1 MWGAIKWAACP
12 RLSQLGVRQLSLR
25 TIARPVL
32 TAPSLRSSSRLQSLL
47 VTSRS
52 TRSFSSTFVKRHAT
66 STPEARVLPILAPRS
81 VGMWLMMS
89 STLVFAI
96 VVVGGVTRLTE
107 SGLSITEWR
116 PITGVLPPLSEAEWE
131 AEFDKY
137 KQTPEFKK
145 YVSHLPNTELAS
157 QPWSRLNSGATLSDF
172 KFIFFMEWS
181 HRLLGRLLGAAF
193 VGPLVYFGIRR
204 KISRAQFAQLFGL
217 GTLIGAQG
225 ALGWYMVQSGLDE
238 ALMEEPG
245 AVPRVSQYRLA
256 AHLGMA
262 LALYAGMFGTGLGII
277 KDWKFSRGGKW
288 SGSEAVKKFT
298 RVLEKPRVKMFKRQA
313 WALTGLVLLTA
324 LSGMRLLLDTRVLC
338 LLLRY
343 WTSGAFVAGL
353 DAGLVY
359 NEFPLM
365 GGRLMPPADELFS
378 PSYAKSADKSDLWWR
393 NIFENPTTVQ
403 FDHRVLATTTYI
415 STLLLWAS
423 SCRPALRTVLPPLT
437 RTAMTAA
444 FAMANV
450 QVLLGISTLLYL
462 VPVPLAAAHQAGS
475 VMLLSAMLHVLVTLR
490 KPGHAARLWRQMLA
504 RAKQGSTAATGTKQG
519 I

>member
-1 MWGAIKWAACP
+1 
-12 RLSQLGVRQLSLR
+12 
-25 TIARPVL
+25 
-32 TAPSLRSSSRLQSLL
+32 
-47 VTSRS
+47 
-52 TRSFSSTFVKRHAT
+52 
-66 STPEARVLPILAPRS
+66 
-81 VGMWLMMS
+81 
-89 STLVFAI
+89 
-96 VVVGGVTRLTE
+96 
-107 SGLSITEWR
+107 TEWR

-145 YVSHLPNTELAS
+145 
-157 QPWSRLNSGATLSDF
+157 LNSGATLSDF

-262 LALYAGMFGTGLGII
+262 LALYAGMLSTGLGII

-324 LSGMRLLLDTRVLC
+324 LSG
-338 LLLRY
+338 
-343 WTSGAFVAGL
+343 AFVAGL

-365 GGRLMPPADELFS
+365 GGRLIPPADELFS

-490 KPGHAARLWRQMLA
+490 KPGHAARLW
-504 RAKQGSTAATGTKQG
+504 
-519 I
+519 

>member
-1 MWGAIKWAACP
+1 
-12 RLSQLGVRQLSLR
+12 
-25 TIARPVL
+25 
-32 TAPSLRSSSRLQSLL
+32 
-47 VTSRS
+47 
-52 TRSFSSTFVKRHAT
+52 
-66 STPEARVLPILAPRS
+66 
-81 VGMWLMMS
+81 MWLMMS

-145 YVSHLPNTELAS
+145 LK
-157 QPWSRLNSGATLSDF
+157 SGATLSDF

-181 HRLLGRLLGAAF
+181 HRLLGRLLGVAF

-262 LALYAGMFGTGLGII
+262 LALYAGMFSTGLGII

-324 LSGMRLLLDTRVLC
+324 LSG
-338 LLLRY
+338 
-343 WTSGAFVAGL
+343 AFVAGL

-365 GGRLMPPADELFS
+365 GGRLMPPADELLS

-423 SCRPALRTVLPPLT
+423 SCRPALRAVLPPLT

>member
-1 MWGAIKWAACP
+1 M
-12 RLSQLGVRQLSLR
+12 S
-25 TIARPVL
+25 T
-32 TAPSLRSSSRLQSLL
+32 PS
-47 VTSRS
+47 
-52 TRSFSSTFVKRHAT
+52 RSFSSTIIKRNAT
-66 STPEARVLPILAPRS
+66 STSPAANHPVLASRS
-81 VGMWLMMS
+81 VGIWLMVS

-116 PITGVLPPLSEAEWE
+116 PITGVLPPLSESEWE

-137 KQTPEFKK
+137 KKTPEFKM
-145 YVSHLPNTELAS
+145 
-157 QPWSRLNSGATLSDF
+157 LNSGATLSDF

-181 HRLLGRLLGAAF
+181 HRLLGRLLGVAF
-193 VGPLVYFGIRR
+193 VGPLLYFGLRR
-204 KISRAQFAQLFGL
+204 RISRAQFAQLSGL
-217 GTLIGAQG
+217 GALIGAQG

-238 ALMEEPG
+238 ALMQEPG

-277 KDWKFSRGGKW
+277 KDWKFSRGDQW
-288 SGSEAVKKFT
+288 SGSTVGKAKQI
-298 RVLEKPRVKMFKRQA
+298 LAKPGVRMFKRQA
-313 WALTGLVLLTA
+313 WALTGLVFLTA
-324 LSGMRLLLDTRVLC
+324 L
-338 LLLRY
+338 
-343 WTSGAFVAGL
+343 SGAFVAGL

-365 GGRLMPPADELFS
+365 GGRLVPPTDELFS
-378 PSYAKSADKSDLWWR
+378 SAYAKSADKLDLWWR

-423 SCRPALRTVLPPLT
+423 SCRPALRASLPPLT

-490 KPGHAARLWRQMLA
+490 RPGHAAHVWRQILS
-504 RAKQGSTAATGTKQG
+504 RNKQGSTAAVNMKTR

>member
-1 MWGAIKWAACP
+1 
-12 RLSQLGVRQLSLR
+12 
-25 TIARPVL
+25 
-32 TAPSLRSSSRLQSLL
+32 
-47 VTSRS
+47 
-52 TRSFSSTFVKRHAT
+52 
-66 STPEARVLPILAPRS
+66 
-81 VGMWLMMS
+81 MWLMMS

-137 KQTPEFKK
+137 KMTPEFKM
-145 YVSHLPNTELAS
+145 
-157 QPWSRLNSGATLSDF
+157 LNSGATLSDF
-172 KFIFFMEWS
+172 KFIFSMEWG
-181 HRLLGRLLGAAF
+181 HRLLGRLLGVVF
-193 VGPLVYFGIRR
+193 VGPLVYFGLRR
-204 KISRAQFAQLFGL
+204 KISKSQFAQLLGL

-238 ALMEEPG
+238 KLMETPG

-262 LALYAGMFGTGLGII
+262 LALYAGMFTTGLGVI
-277 KDWKFSRGGKW
+277 KDWKFSRGAHW
-288 SGSEAVKKFT
+288 SGMAKVKVGKLLAV
-298 RVLEKPRVKMFKRQA
+298 PPVKTFKRQA

-324 LSGMRLLLDTRVLC
+324 V
-338 LLLRY
+338 
-343 WTSGAFVAGL
+343 SGAFVAGL
-353 DAGLVY
+353 DAGLLY

-365 GGRLMPPADELFS
+365 GGRLAPPSDELFS
-378 PSYAKSADKSDLWWR
+378 PIYAKSEDKSDLWWR

-403 FDHRVLATTTYI
+403 FDHRVLATTTYF

-423 SCRPALRTVLPPLT
+423 SRRPALRAVLPPLT
-437 RTAMTAA
+437 RTAITAA
-444 FAMANV
+444 FAMANA

-475 VMLLSAMLHVLVTLR
+475 VLLLSAMLHVLVTLR
-490 KPGHAARLWRQMLA
+490 NPGHAAKLWRSALSRSSQGA
-504 RAKQGSTAATGTKQG
+504 AKAAPRKA
-519 I
+519 

>member
-1 MWGAIKWAACP
+1 MWAALRQAACP
-12 RLSQLGVRQLSLR
+12 RLSQLGLRQFSLR
-25 TIARPVL
+25 AVARPVL
-32 TAPSLRSSSRLQSLL
+32 TSPCPRPSPSRLQSFLAA
-47 VTSRS
+47 SRPF
-52 TRSFSSTFVKRHAT
+52 RSSSSTSVKRNKAT
-66 STPEARVLPILAPRS
+66 STPPAADLPVLAPRS

-131 AEFDKY
+131 AEFEKY
-137 KQTPEFKK
+137 KKTPEFKM
-145 YVSHLPNTELAS
+145 
-157 QPWSRLNSGATLSDF
+157 LNSGATLSDF

-181 HRLLGRLLGAAF
+181 HRLLGRLLGVAF
-193 VGPLVYFGIRR
+193 VGPLIYFGLRR
-204 KISRAQFAQLFGL
+204 KISRSQFAQLLGL

-256 AHLGMA
+256 AHLGLA
-262 LALYAGMFGTGLGII
+262 LALYAGMFSTGLGII
-277 KDWKFSRGGKW
+277 KDWKFSRGGQW
-288 SGSEAVKKFT
+288 SGSNIGKAV
-298 RVLEKPRVKMFKRQA
+298 RGLAKPRVKMFKRQA
-313 WALTGLVLLTA
+313 WALTGLVFLTA
-324 LSGMRLLLDTRVLC
+324 L
-338 LLLRY
+338 
-343 WTSGAFVAGL
+343 SGAFVAGL

-365 GGRLMPPADELFS
+365 GGRVVPPADELFA
-378 PSYAKSADKSDLWWR
+378 PSYAKNADKSDLWWR

-403 FDHRVLATTTYI
+403 FDHRVLATTTYV

-423 SCRPALRTVLPPLT
+423 SRRSALRTALPPLT

-444 FAMANV
+444 FAMANA
-450 QVLLGISTLLYL
+450 QLLLGISTLLYL

-490 KPGHAARLWRQMLA
+490 RPGLAANMWRQALA
-504 RAKQGSTAATGTKQG
+504 GTKRSSTAAAGTKAR

>member
-1 MWGAIKWAACP
+1 MPNASE
-12 RLSQLGVRQLSLR
+12 L
-25 TIARPVL
+25 PV
-32 TAPSLRSSSRLQSLL
+32 
-47 VTSRS
+47 
-52 TRSFSSTFVKRHAT
+52 
-66 STPEARVLPILAPRS
+66 LAPRS

-137 KQTPEFKK
+137 KKTPEFKM
-145 YVSHLPNTELAS
+145 
-157 QPWSRLNSGATLSDF
+157 LNSSATLSDF
-172 KFIFFMEWS
+172 KFIFSMEWG
-181 HRLLGRLLGAAF
+181 HRLLGRLLGVAF
-193 VGPLVYFGIRR
+193 VGPLVYFGLKR
-204 KISRAQFAQLFGL
+204 KISRAQFAQLLGL

-238 ALMEEPG
+238 ALMEQPG

-262 LALYAGMFGTGLGII
+262 LVLYAGMFTAGLGII
-277 KDWKFSRGGKW
+277 KDWKFSRGAQW
-288 SGSEAVKKFT
+288 SGMVADALKPGG
-298 RVLEKPRVKMFKRQA
+298 VLSNPGVRSFKRQA

-324 LSGMRLLLDTRVLC
+324 LSG
-338 LLLRY
+338 
-343 WTSGAFVAGL
+343 AFVAGL
-353 DAGLVY
+353 DAGLLY

-365 GGRLMPPADELFS
+365 GGRLAPPTDELFS
-378 PSYAKSADKSDLWWR
+378 PEYAKNADKSDLWWR

-403 FDHRVLATTTYI
+403 FDHRVLATTTYL

-423 SCRPALRTVLPPLT
+423 AQRPALRAALPPLT

-475 VMLLSAMLHVLVTLR
+475 VMLLSAMLHVLITLR
-490 KPGHAARLWRQMLA
+490 RPGHAAQLWRQALA
-504 RAKQGSTAATGTKQG
+504 RTKGATATTK
-519 I
+519 

>member
-1 MWGAIKWAACP
+1 
-12 RLSQLGVRQLSLR
+12 
-25 TIARPVL
+25 
-32 TAPSLRSSSRLQSLL
+32 
-47 VTSRS
+47 
-52 TRSFSSTFVKRHAT
+52 
-66 STPEARVLPILAPRS
+66 
-81 VGMWLMMS
+81 MWLMMS

-137 KQTPEFKK
+137 KKTPEFKM
-145 YVSHLPNTELAS
+145 
-157 QPWSRLNSGATLSDF
+157 LNSGATLSDF
-172 KFIFFMEWS
+172 KFIFSMEWG
-181 HRLLGRLLGAAF
+181 HRLLGRLLGVAF

-204 KISRAQFAQLFGL
+204 KISRSQFAQLFGL

-238 ALMEEPG
+238 ALLENPG

-262 LALYAGMFGTGLGII
+262 LALYAGMFTTGLAVI
-277 KDWKFSRGGKW
+277 KDWRFSRGGQW
-288 SGSEAVKKFT
+288 SGTELSKSIG
-298 RVLEKPRVKMFKRQA
+298 RLLLKPEVRTFKRQA
-313 WALTGLVLLTA
+313 WGLTGLVFLTA
-324 LSGMRLLLDTRVLC
+324 L
-338 LLLRY
+338 
-343 WTSGAFVAGL
+343 SGAFVAGL
-353 DAGLVY
+353 DAGLLY

-365 GGRLMPPADELFS
+365 GGRLAPPADELFS
-378 PSYAKSADKSDLWWR
+378 PAYAKSGDKSDLWWR

-403 FDHRVLATTTYI
+403 FDHRVLATATYF

-423 SCRPALRTVLPPLT
+423 SRRSALTAVLPPAT
-437 RTAMTAA
+437 RIAVTAA
-444 FAMANV
+444 FAMANA

-490 KPGHAARLWRQMLA
+490 RPGSAAKLWRDALH
-504 RAKQGSTAATGTKQG
+504 RVKQTGGANQNLNAIAVGKKA
-519 I
+519 